1 MDLISRFLQSDWIK
15 KAAKYACNPKR
26 LRALVLQ
33 LGIYL
38 SKKGSTRLKEQT
50 KLLYSYLK
58 DVATG
63 KYKDYHTNSLIFMV
77 STVIY
82 LITPTDFIPDMLPLG
97 LIDDMMIITWVLNV
111 SADEL
116 RRYKK
121 FIMDSDKKNTKILET

>member
-1 MDLISRFLQSDWIK
+1 MIDFVTRFLQFGWIQ
-15 KAAKYACNPKR
+15 KAAKYAYNPRR
-26 LRALVLQ
+26 LKALVLQ

-38 SKKGSTRLKEQT
+38 SKKGTTRLKEQT

-77 STVIY
+77 AATIY
-82 LITPTDFIPDMLPLG
+82 LITPVDFVPDILPLG
-97 LIDDMMIITWVLNV
+97 LMDDMMIIVWAMNV

-116 RRYKK
+116 KRYKK
-121 FIMDSDKKNTKILET
+121 AVIDNDKKNIEI